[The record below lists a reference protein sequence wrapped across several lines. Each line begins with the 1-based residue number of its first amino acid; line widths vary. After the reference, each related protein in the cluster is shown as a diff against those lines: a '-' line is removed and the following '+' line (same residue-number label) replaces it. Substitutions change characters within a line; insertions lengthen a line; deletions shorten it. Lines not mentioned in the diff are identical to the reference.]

1 MFLKNF
7 EYAGRRLTDFNCML
21 CSFDDVGLETVSIG
35 TDISFTSI
43 KNRNSSIEK
52 RISADYGE
60 DLYSNIIYICKNNC
74 DDSSNSYFSQ
84 QEQREIIKWLN
95 RPEYYKFKPIYD
107 VDSNL
112 YYMGSFNLKAEKY
125 GDNVIGFELTFIA
138 NAPFGFAE
146 KDILSFSIGSSNTT
160 ISLNSDSDDVTKPI
174 YPTVTITC
182 KQAGTLTITNKR
194 DNSQTILK
202 NLSLNE
208 VITLDGAHGIS
219 STTYLDSHTTFPND
233 FNYEFPKII
242 TTYDNDKN
250 EYLISA
256 PCEISIEY
264 KPIRK
269 VGI

>member
-21 CSFDDVGLETVSIG
+21 CSFDDVGLETVSVG

-43 KNRNSSIEK
+43 KNRNSSIGK

-60 DLYSNIIYICKNNC
+60 DPYSDVLYICKNTCN
-74 DDSSNSYFSQ
+74 NENQNFSQ
-84 QEQREIIKWLN
+84 REQREIIKWLN
-95 RPEYYKFKPIYD
+95 RPDYYKFKPIYD
-107 VDSNL
+107 VDSDL

-125 GDNVIGFELTFIA
+125 GDDVIGFELTFTA

-146 KDILSFSIGSSNTT
+146 KNKLTYSITTANTK
-160 ISLNSDSDDVTKPI
+160 ISLSSDSDDILKPI
-174 YPTVTITC
+174 YPKITIIAA
-182 KQAGTLTITNKR
+182 QAGNITITNTR
-194 DNSQTILK
+194 NNSQTILK
-202 NLSLNE
+202 NLSVNE
-208 VITLDGAHGIS
+208 TIILDGEHGIS
-219 STTYLDSHTTFPND
+219 STSLGSHITFPND
-233 FNYEFPKII
+233 FNYEFLKII

-256 PCEISIEY
+256 PCQISIEY

>member
-21 CSFDDVGLETVSIG
+21 CSFDDVGLETVSVG

-43 KNRNSSIEK
+43 KNRNSSIGK

-60 DLYSNIIYICKNNC
+60 DPYSDVLYICKSNC
-74 DDSSNSYFSQ
+74 DNSNNSYFSQ

-95 RPEYYKFKPIYD
+95 RSDYYKFKPIYD
-107 VDSNL
+107 VDSDL

-125 GDNVIGFELTFIA
+125 GDNVIGFELTFTA

-146 KDILSFSIGSSNTT
+146 KDILSFSVANSNST
-160 ISLNSDSDDVTKPI
+160 ISLNSDSDDITKPI

-182 KQAGTLTITNKR
+182 KQEGTLTITNKR

-208 VITLDGAHGIS
+208 VITLDGEHGIS
-219 STTYLDSHTTFPND
+219 STSLGSHITFPND
-233 FNYEFPKII
+233 FNYEFLKII
-242 TTYDNDKN
+242 TTYDNDIN

-256 PCEISIEY
+256 PCKISIDY